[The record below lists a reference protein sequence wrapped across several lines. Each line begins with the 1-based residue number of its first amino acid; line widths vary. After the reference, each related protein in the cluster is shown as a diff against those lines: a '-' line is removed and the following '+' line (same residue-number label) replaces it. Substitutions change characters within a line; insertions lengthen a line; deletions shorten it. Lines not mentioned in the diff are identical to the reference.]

1 MTACWALSDGAAGNQ
16 RQARAL
22 ARALLPQVPAREIEV
37 ALRLPWRWLA
47 PLGPAD
53 FRAALAPAAAAGL
66 APPWPTLVVGC
77 GRAAALA
84 TAGIRRLSGG
94 ATRAVQ
100 ILDPRRGRDR
110 YDALVLP
117 LHDGVDG
124 DNVVTTLG
132 AVNEIDDA
140 WLAAGRAAFPDLGG
154 LPSPRTAVLVGGPTR
169 ALRLDRAYL
178 DDLFDRLADWL
189 RRDGGS
195 LLVTCSRRTPAAL
208 AGHLRQRMDGLP
220 GMIWTGPGDGDNPY
234 AGLLGWADRIVCT
247 ADSANLLSEASATRV
262 PVLAHLPRPAGGR
275 VGGLVDA
282 LLAQGRLQPLQARCP
297 PWSGEPLRELARI
310 APLLRARLGLAADA
324 SPSARPAAPATT
336 GPDREPPAAASAAV
350 RRPGC

>member
-1 MTACWALSDGAAGNQ
+1 MTGCWVVSDGAAGNQ

-66 APPWPTLVVGC
+66 APPWPALVVGC

-117 LHDGVDG
+117 AHDGVDG

-132 AVNEIDDA
+132 ALNEIDDA
-140 WLAAGRAAFPDLGG
+140 WLAAGRAAFPDLGA

-169 ALRLDRAYL
+169 ALRLDQAYL
-178 DDLFDRLADWL
+178 DGLLDRLADW
-189 RRDGGS
+189 RRREGGS
-195 LLVTCSRRTPAAL
+195 VLATCSRRTPAAL
-208 AGHLRQRMDGLP
+208 AMHLRRRMDGVP
-220 GMIWTGPGDGDNPY
+220 GVSWTGPGDGDNPY

-247 ADSANLLSEASATRV
+247 ADSANLLSEASATRA
-262 PVLAHLPRPAGGR
+262 PVAVHLPRPAAGR
-275 VGGLVDA
+275 VGRLVDA
-282 LLAQGRLQPLQARCP
+282 LLARGRIEVLQSSCP
-297 PWSGEPLRELARI
+297 RWSGEPLRELARI
-310 APLLRARLGLAADA
+310 APLLRTRLDLDTGAP
-324 SPSARPAAPATT
+324 PS
-336 GPDREPPAAASAAV
+336 
-350 RRPGC
+350 